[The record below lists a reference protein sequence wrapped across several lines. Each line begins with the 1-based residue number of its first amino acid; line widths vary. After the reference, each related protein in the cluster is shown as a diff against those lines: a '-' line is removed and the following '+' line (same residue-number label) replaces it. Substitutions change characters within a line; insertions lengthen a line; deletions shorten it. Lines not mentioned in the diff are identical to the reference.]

1 MPKEIV
7 PFNSFNGAAP
17 AIPDA
22 PGGAVSFWN
31 ARVDGSLNTAVPE
44 NKDKAVGTAYIQQK
58 NLFVEGKDIA
68 VSEDINGHVYV
79 DGVRVGTISPPTGD
93 RPCMDVIGR
102 QMSIIQD
109 SGHTKYLRYGYS
121 KGDLIGVDRN
131 DIIFEEDVISSKY
144 GYSTQENI
152 QFAVPINE
160 RYILYAQYGF
170 GNLYLYDIQENITYS
185 SFSLAPSLPL
195 AWSYDKVKIGN
206 IWYPVHIYFAYY
218 KGSSLF
224 ISKLNLS
231 SVFQENGV
239 YPEELLSISAGSDV
253 ILAHVKV
260 METNNPAGSKL
271 DSIAVSKDYVFLA
284 YNMGDNVYLNSLATE
299 EDMLFSFSKNLFV
312 YNQPAK
318 VVSCAE
324 NTLNRSKLPFM
335 PYRNIGC
342 YCYWVE
348 TQHFITSSGY
358 ELGWNE
364 NGYEYRP
371 NGEEAGYLR
380 IPYEAVANS
389 EPVSNTNGANS
400 SIDTECGFLDLYL
413 KLQELYLRDV
423 SNDDEYVDYIT
434 GISQVTKIYSPGYCG
449 FAYVDNG
456 DLHSNAHL
464 IGSLTI
470 LDYVNNIVGYEIAC
484 NAKTWLNSHLGCEF
498 ESLSQDIR
506 HYSRPHY
513 GCGMAYFQHISTF
526 DSSSQSYVNSNIIW
540 AMPLTPNTLYE
551 GEEDVYFNSDV
562 RAQDIYY
569 CWNGQEP
576 VNVWDYEFFDI
587 LLGSTHYRRYFHL
600 TKFFNNPEV
609 ESDGSAR
616 FAVFASDL
624 SSFPG
629 SHKEQRTH
637 YSLLANESKSILTPS
652 KNNLVYFS
660 PADVQYS
667 NATNSALFYVP
678 LLVGEITKEGTS
690 IEEGQTTEKYK
701 VFDLIH
707 ETIAFA
713 FANNIVLY
721 NVEELDPPNVDL
733 SYVGE
738 LHFQEDILTFR
749 DTIGTGFEHGTSV
762 RYRIAFVYD
771 GISISPL
778 SDVVWDHTVPG
789 TGTWNI
795 EADLNINIAMLHL
808 VSRRITAVRLYAV
821 EMLNGV
827 EQELYR
833 LVGEKELNYD
843 NFTFDSDTGL
853 YKATIHDNGTRYASF
868 NIDAGYSETVNN
880 VSVRRNCQ
888 CVYNGIIYAGNV
900 YFPLDPKVNV
910 NTDNLVLRSL
920 PYQPSI
926 FNYQEEYC
934 VLGFVPNVLIPYN
947 GRIYAFGKE
956 EYSIINADTLAIE
969 YTSKSCGALQRS
981 HVVATE
987 TGIFV
992 YFNGN
997 LYIVD
1002 GNKVV
1007 PIGEAIKE
1015 NNYSQLS
1022 IEGTAF
1028 PSFKWL
1034 TGRVYVEYIQNRNA
1048 IAVIGEKVDAPGKY
1062 RQIIAFVYGIST
1074 GRWATYMIETP
1085 DAYDVAN
1092 LKGVYST
1099 EDGSAIVTV
1108 STDIETLESPSIP
1121 ILPPIIIPPETKAVS
1136 TIPGILVRTISYNNG
1151 RYLTTYAISQKLFGS
1166 DVSTYTSRV
1175 RTMELDYVT
1184 DFGIKNKK
1192 QIYDIQTY
1200 NGNTRVQSEIYID
1213 NKKASEYYG
1222 KPVQKSVFHIS
1233 IESQEPISVIR
1244 YVIRSFVTK
1253 EEN

>member
-44 NKDKAVGTAYIQQK
+44 NNDKAVGTAYIQQK

-144 GYSTQENI
+144 GYSTIANI
-152 QFAVPINE
+152 QFVVPINDNFF
-160 RYILYAQYGF
+160 LYAQYGYS
-170 GNLYLYDIQENITYS
+170 NLFIYDIQENVTYS
-185 SFSLAPSLPL
+185 SYPLAPTLPE
-195 AWSYDKVKIGN
+195 AWSYDMEKVGD
-206 IWYPVHIYFAYY
+206 IWYPKYIYFAYY
-218 KGSSLF
+218 RENELY
-224 ISKLNLS
+224 ISKLNLGQVFSTSGFNPEALETISVES
-231 SVFQENGV
+231 ST
-239 YPEELLSISAGSDV
+239 
-253 ILAHVKV
+253 ILANVKV
-260 METNNPAGSKL
+260 IETNKPVGSKL
-271 DSIAVSKDYVFLA
+271 DSIAVSKDFVFLG
-284 YNMGDNVYLNSLATE
+284 YNMGANNPLSHME
-299 EDMLFSFSKNLFV
+299 IEDDVLFSFSKDFFV
-312 YNQPAK
+312 YNQPAT
-318 VVSCAE
+318 VVSCAD

-335 PYRNIGC
+335 PYQKMPSRHYYVNTAHR
-342 YCYWVE
+342 VE
-348 TQHFITSSGY
+348 GT
-358 ELGWNE
+358 
-364 NGYEYRP
+364 
-371 NGEEAGYLR
+371 EEAPTYYR
-380 IPYEAVANS
+380 IYWDSDLDNPNPEGFFKIPHEAMYNS
-389 EPVSNTNGANS
+389 QALVNQEPNDL
-400 SIDTECGFLDLYL
+400 IDTECGFFDLFQRLEQIYL
-413 KLQELYLRDV
+413 TQE
-423 SNDDEYVDYIT
+423 IT
-434 GISQVTKIYSPGYCG
+434 NPNEGGNFITLPSQVTKIYSPGYCG
-449 FAYVDNG
+449 FAHVVDNEP
-456 DLHSNAHL
+456 DDVLL
-464 IGSLTI
+464 VGSLI
-470 LDYVNNIVGYEIAC
+470 IVDYTNNIVGYEIAC
-484 NAKTWLNSHLGCEF
+484 PTKIWLNKHLGYET
-498 ESLSQDIR
+498 ESVASDYNIR
-506 HYSRPHY
+506 NNIQQHN
-513 GCGMAYFQHISTF
+513 GCGLAYWQHTNYYSSSANAYYNLNTIWSMPLSMLTKNQEEVVF
-526 DSSSQSYVNSNIIW
+526 DSGTIPQ
-540 AMPLTPNTLYE
+540 
-551 GEEDVYFNSDV
+551 DV
-562 RAQDIYY
+562 YY
-569 CWNGQEP
+569 CWNGVQP
-576 VNVWDYEFFDI
+576 TRIWDYELFDI
-587 LLGSTHYRRYFHL
+587 PLDYDTPAPHQYYRRIFHL
-600 TKFFNNPEV
+600 TKYFNNEEV
-609 ESDGSAR
+609 NSDGSSR
-616 FAVFASDL
+616 FAIFASDL
-624 SSFPG
+624 ASFP
-629 SHKEQRTH
+629 SDHYNQRTH
-637 YSLLANESKSILTPS
+637 YSLLAGDSKTILTPS
-652 KNNLVYFS
+652 RNSLFYFS
-660 PADVQYS
+660 PSGVDYS
-667 NATNSALFYVP
+667 EEYSYISLP
-678 LLVGEITKEGTS
+678 VGEIEGSLSTPNNYRVFS
-690 IEEGQTTEKYK
+690 ISHSEM
-701 VFDLIH
+701 
-707 ETIAFA
+707 AFA
-713 FANNIVLY
+713 YENNIILN
-721 NVEELDPPNVDL
+721 NVVKFNPPVIELE
-733 SYVGE
+733 SIGE
-738 LHFQEDILTFR
+738 LQFQQEILTFE
-749 DTIGTGFEHGTSV
+749 DISGSGFEPGKII
-762 RYRIAFVYD
+762 RYRLAFVYD
-771 GISISPL
+771 GLCISPL
-778 SDVVWDHTVPG
+778 TDVSWDHTV
-789 TGTWNI
+789 TGSDTQNI
-795 EADLNINIAMLHL
+795 IVTVNINITMLHL
-808 VSRRITAVRLYAV
+808 VSRRITAVRLYAA
-821 EMLNGV
+821 EILEGT
-827 EQELYR
+827 EQELFR
-833 LVGEKELNYD
+833 LVKEIELDIHGFSLDPN
-843 NFTFDSDTGL
+843 SGL
-853 YKATIHDNGTRYASF
+853 YTARVFDDGTRYASF
-868 NIDAGYSETVNN
+868 NIDAGYSETMKN
-880 VSVRRNCQ
+880 VSARRKCQ
-888 CVYNGIIYAGNV
+888 CLYNGMIFAGNV
-900 YFPLDPKVNV
+900 YFPLDTNVNV
-910 NTDNLVLRSL
+910 NTNNLVIRSL

-934 VLGFVPNVLIPYN
+934 VLGFIPNVLIPYN

-1048 IAVIGEKVDAPGKY
+1048 IAVIGETVGETVDAPGKY
-1062 RQIIAFVYGIST
+1062 QQIIAFVYGIST

-1085 DAYDVAN
+1085 DAYDAY

-1121 ILPPIIIPPETKAVS
+1121 ILPPIIPPETKAVS

-1253 EEN
+1253 EEI